1 MDFIQELFHFFKKL
15 GYKRLE
21 YGQEICWLKEEDRC
35 IKLVEIIP
43 ELLPGQE
50 KCPVRQTEEVMETL
64 EKELMLRTGKQVD
77 RLTLRLFHDMPDVD
91 IVDEIAPFPNIWC
104 IDRKNGRL
112 FIYEKQRTEF
122 DGIRHRLEDVLLA
135 YTQKEMKNTRQE
147 FQRIFQPVTTVLV
160 LVNLCVFVLLS
171 FKGDVTDA
179 SFMAQHG
186 ALDWIDVVEN
196 KEYYRLIT
204 SCFLHFGLDHLLQN
218 MLILILLGSRLER
231 VTGKLRYTA
240 IYFGAGLGASLV
252 SLAYKLSSE
261 INTVSAGASGAV
273 FGIMG
278 GLLFLILKDAFQKK
292 KRHMEEIGLSGIIFM
307 IMAALSFGFFTT
319 GVDNAA
325 HIGGL
330 VAGFILTAF
339 MAVGV

>member
-122 DGIRHRLEDVLLA
+122 DGIRHRLE
-135 YTQKEMKNTRQE
+135 
-147 FQRIFQPVTTVLV
+147 
-160 LVNLCVFVLLS
+160 
-171 FKGDVTDA
+171 A

-339 MAVGV
+339 MAVGL